1 MRPAR
6 PATTFTSVTAS
17 WKQIMLD
24 VLHGFFV
31 IAVIIAVD
39 YGVRRAQVVGPG
51 SEKAMA
57 RVVVTVAT
65 PAVLFVTL
73 SEADVS
79 QVFSAPVAV
88 TVITSL
94 TIAALTAVVV
104 RLRWRMNRGDA
115 AVTALAASY
124 VNANNLG
131 IPIAAYVL
139 GDTTVIAPVLLFQ
152 LGLMLPAALLVLD
165 HASNSHAGSSRVSA
179 AGRALK
185 SAVTSPVTIASVAG
199 LIVGGTRV
207 HVPGIILDP
216 LTMLADMAVPV
227 ALLTFG
233 ISLVGATLP
242 GRGQDRGQLATLS
255 AAKLLVQPALALGL
269 GRGVFGLTGHGL
281 LIVTVLAAL
290 PTAQNVLTAA
300 LAYDRTIPLARDTV
314 TLTTVAS
321 LPIILVIVVLLR

>member
-1 MRPAR
+1 
-6 PATTFTSVTAS
+6 
-17 WKQIMLD
+17 MLD

-31 IAVIIAVD
+31 IAVIIAVG

-51 SEKAMA
+51 TEKAMA

-79 QVFSAPVAV
+79 EVFSAPVAV

-104 RLRWRMNRGDA
+104 RLRWRMSRGDA

-165 HASNSHAGSSRVSA
+165 HDSNSRAGGRRGSA

-185 SAVTSPVTIASVAG
+185 SALANPVTIASVAG
-199 LIVGGTRV
+199 LIVGGPHA
-207 HVPGIILDP
+207 HVPGVILDP

-227 ALLTFG
+227 ALLAFG

-242 GRGQDRGQLATLS
+242 GRGRDRGQLATLS
-255 AAKLLVQPALALGL
+255 AAKLLAQPALALGL

-281 LIVTVLAAL
+281 LVVTVLAAL
-290 PTAQNVLTAA
+290 PTAQNVLAAA
-300 LAYDRTIPLARDTV
+300 LAYDRTVPLARDTV
-314 TLTTVAS
+314 TLTTAAS
-321 LPIILVIVVLLR
+321 LPIILGIVMLLR

>member
-1 MRPAR
+1 MRRHAPS
-6 PATTFTSVTAS
+6 TSVTANR
-17 WKQIMLD
+17 KQTMLD

-31 IAVIIAVD
+31 IAAIIAVG

-57 RVVVTVAT
+57 RLVVTVAT

-73 SEADVS
+73 SESDVAE
-79 QVFSAPVAV
+79 VFCAPVAV

-94 TIAALTAVVV
+94 TSAALTTVVV
-104 RLRWRMNRGDA
+104 RLRWRMSRGDA

-131 IPIAAYVL
+131 LPIAAYVL

-152 LGLMLPAALLVLD
+152 LGLMLPAALLILD
-165 HASNSHAGSSRVSA
+165 HDSASRADGSRGSA

-185 SAVTSPVTIASVAG
+185 SALTNPVTIASVAG
-199 LIVGGTRV
+199 LIVGGTHA
-207 HVPGIILDP
+207 HVPGIISDP

-227 ALLTFG
+227 ALLAFG

-242 GRGQDRGQLATLS
+242 GRGRDRGQLATLS
-255 AAKLLVQPALALGL
+255 AAKLVAQPALALGL
-269 GRGVFGLTGHGL
+269 GWAVFGLTGHGL
-281 LIVTVLAAL
+281 LVVTVLAAL
-290 PTAQNVLTAA
+290 PTAQNVLAAA
-300 LAYDRTIPLARDTV
+300 LAYDRTVPLARDTV

-321 LPIILVIVVLLR
+321 LPVILGIVVLLR